1 MGISTYE
8 FTMHNLQD
16 LLHEQHVS
24 DCQDVWGHDE
34 AIQEYLV

>member
-1 MGISTYE
+1 MSYE
-8 FTMHNLQD
+8 FTKHNLQD

-24 DCQDVWGHDE
+24 DYQDVSSHDE